1 MSLLYLSEIPHAFP
15 QEPTWQ
21 TAFVGI
27 VGLLQHSFAARV
39 SVRGHLSHHNC
50 FQRRCTLHVLFEV
63 DKHSPSWALRDRQ
76 LRSNIY
82 IVAVGIRFAI
92 RRRVSQFVTIPAVFA
107 WLFVLSLPA
116 CDI

>member
-21 TAFVGI
+21 TTFVGI

-39 SVRGHLSHHNC
+39 SVRGHLGHHNC
-50 FQRRCTLHVLFEV
+50 FQRRCTLHVLFKV

-76 LRSNIY
+76 LRSDVFCCCWNTFCHTPESFP
-82 IVAVGIRFAI
+82 VRDNPGGICMRF
-92 RRRVSQFVTIPAVFA
+92 F
-107 WLFVLSLPA
+107 
-116 CDI
+116 